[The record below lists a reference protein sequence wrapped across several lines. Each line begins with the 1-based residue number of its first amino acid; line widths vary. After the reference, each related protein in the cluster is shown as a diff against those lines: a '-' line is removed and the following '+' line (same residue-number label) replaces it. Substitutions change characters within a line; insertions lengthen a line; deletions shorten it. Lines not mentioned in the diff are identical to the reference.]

1 MVNLKNET
9 TNQVKQCKLGWSWTV
24 FFFSFWPMLFRQD
37 WIYLICYAAWDV
49 IGGAIAYSSDGA
61 FSVIASADFIIR
73 IVLSVMYNTLYVK
86 GLLKKGWVP
95 ADETSKKL
103 MMAKGIVL
111 TEPAKPAEKPA
122 EKATSQSTTETPV
135 KNESESAENPVE
147 KAASQSTETSAKGE
161 SESAKKPAE
170 KPENQDAD

>member
-61 FSVIASADFIIR
+61 FSIIASADFIIR
-73 IVLSVMYNTLYVK
+73 IVLSVMYNSLYIK
-86 GLLKKGWVP
+86 GLLKKGWTP

-111 TEPAKPAEKPA
+111 TEPAKPAEK
-122 EKATSQSTTETPV
+122 ATSQSATETPI
-135 KNESESAENPVE
+135 KNESESAEKPTE
-147 KAASQSTETSAKGE
+147 KAASQGTETPVKSE
-161 SESAKKPAE
+161 PESAEKPAE
-170 KPENQDAD
+170 KSENQDADQ

>member
-37 WIYLICYAAWDV
+37 WIYLICYAAWEV

-61 FSVIASADFIIR
+61 FLTIASADFIIR

-86 GLLKKGWVP
+86 GLLKKGWEP
-95 ADETSKKL
+95 ADEASKKL
-103 MMAKGIVL
+103 MQAKGIVL
-111 TEPAKPAEKPA
+111 TESAK
-122 EKATSQSTTETPV
+122 
-135 KNESESAENPVE
+135 PVE
-147 KAASQSTETSAKGE
+147 KATEKFAEKAVSQSTETSAKSE
-161 SESAKKPAE
+161 QESAENPAE
-170 KPENQDAD
+170 KVENQDADK

>member
-111 TEPAKPAEKPA
+111 AEPAKSA

-135 KNESESAENPVE
+135 KSEPESAEKSAE
-147 KAASQSTETSAKGE
+147 KA
-161 SESAKKPAE
+161 E
-170 KPENQDAD
+170 KQDTDK